1 MTTLDRL
8 IYMANQIA
16 RNLEALGEDAAVRG
30 TAEHITL
37 FWEPR
42 MKAEIRAYTG
52 SGLSP
57 IAARAVQILPARS
70 GGRGTA

>member
-8 IYMANQIA
+8 IYMVNQIA
-16 RNLEALGEDAAVRG
+16 RNLEALGEAAAVRG
-30 TAEHITL
+30 TAEHIAL

-52 SGLSP
+52 PDLSP
-57 IAARAVQILPARS
+57 IAAQAVASLSITAPPA
-70 GGRGTA
+70 A